1 MAISKQQPMRQAEIA
16 LIDAVNAGGS
26 GGGGASNFNVLA
38 SGTTEQIEISVG
50 SSNVFQI
57 EHELENLN
65 YMVFYTVM
73 CGTNI
78 PQSSAFVEVS
88 SQLVYADEMEIGIV
102 VTNKNTIDNTSAMV
116 SIDWFIVER
125 ND

>member
-73 CGTNI
+73 CGTKFPN
-78 PQSSAFVEVS
+78 STDYVEVT
-88 SQLVYADEMEIGIV
+88 SQLVYSDEMEFDIV
-102 VTNKNTIDNTSAMV
+102 VTNKNTVDYTSAMV
-116 SIDWFIVER
+116 SIDWFVVER